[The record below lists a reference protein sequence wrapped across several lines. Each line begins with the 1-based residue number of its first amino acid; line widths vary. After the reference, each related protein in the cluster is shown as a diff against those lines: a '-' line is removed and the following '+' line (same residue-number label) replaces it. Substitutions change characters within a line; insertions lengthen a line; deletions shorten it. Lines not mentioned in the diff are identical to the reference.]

1 MRTENENLA
10 EEEKAVVEQPS
21 TPMTSSFGL
30 IPATYT
36 DGMRVAKVLA
46 TSNFVPKDFKG
57 KPNDILA
64 AMMLGASVGL
74 APLQALQGIA
84 VINGRPTI
92 WGDAALAV
100 CKAHPDYEYI
110 HENFDEQKMEARC
123 EMKRKGEDPAVQTFN
138 REDAALAGLR
148 YEDPA
153 TGVVKGKDVWIKY
166 EKRML
171 KMRARGFCMRD
182 CMPDALKGLGIREE
196 VIDYSENG
204 AIEVDI
210 EPEIAMPKSLPEQV
224 DPAERMLQNA
234 SVLNSPV
241 IDLTHKVVSAPGE
254 VNDD

>member
-1 MRTENENLA
+1 MRIENENLA

-21 TPMTSSFGL
+21 APMTSSFGL
-30 IPATYT
+30 VPANYT

-84 VINGRPTI
+84 VISGRPTL

-110 HENFDEQKMEARC
+110 HEEFDEQKMEARC
-123 EMKRKGEDPAVQTFN
+123 QMKRKGEDPTVQTFS

-153 TGVVKGKDVWIKY
+153 TGEARGKDVWIKY
-166 EKRML
+166 ERRML

-196 VIDYSENG
+196 IIDYPENVASEV
-204 AIEVDI
+204 EV
-210 EPEIAMPKSLPEQV
+210 ESEIAMPKSLPEQ
-224 DPAERMLQNA
+224 EA
-234 SVLNSPV
+234 SN
-241 IDLTHKVVSAPGE
+241 G
-254 VNDD
+254 